1 MGSRHYTLKEKAQA
15 LLALQAEDGNQSK
28 VARMEGMPSRKTLR
42 KWQRDK
48 SQILED
54 YHRMKKIEESDE
66 EITAENAEEAVK
78 NAKTG
83 ENYELA
89 KNYLAGQFSEITDKA
104 TKIAIRKLNQ
114 ADPKDAMWI
123 ASTGLDKL
131 MKLKGEPDQIIE
143 VRNVILHKVVM
154 KMREAVK
161 DGTIT
166 MEQADEM
173 AKKFDEIEEAEYEEI
188 N

>member
-1 MGSRHYTLKEKAQA
+1 MGSRHYTLEEKGQA
-15 LLALQAEDGNQSK
+15 MLALEAEDGNKSK
-28 VARMEGMPSRKTLR
+28 VAKMDGMPSRKTLR
-42 KWQRDK
+42 KWEQNKD
-48 SQILED
+48 QILSDYRRMQKLEEED
-54 YHRMKKIEESDE
+54 DLPQEE
-66 EITAENAEEAVK
+66 AEQAVK

-89 KNYLAGQFSEITDKA
+89 KNYLAGKFSEITDKA
-104 TKIAIRKLNQ
+104 TKIAIQKLGQ

-143 VRNVILHKVVM
+143 VRNVIIHQVVS

-161 DGTIT
+161 EDILTV
-166 MEQADEM
+166 EQADAL
-173 AKKFDEIEEAEYEEI
+173 AKKLDEIDEAEYEELD
-188 N
+188 